1 MILEDLRGFKRPV
14 IDTTEHIFPL
24 DSPEK
29 EIKVNRNKNINLNIR
44 VKRKKQFKQKYD
56 DNVKGIISPR
66 GSGKIS
72 LEKKL
77 PSKPCN
83 SNFRLVKK
91 EARKNAHLRYYF
103 ENNMSQWAF

>member
-29 EIKVNRNKNINLNIR
+29 EIKVNIKKNIR

-91 EARKNAHLRYYF
+91 EAKKNAHLRYYF
-103 ENNMSQWAF
+103 ENNISQWTF

>member
-29 EIKVNRNKNINLNIR
+29 EIKVNRNKHIK

-56 DNVKGIISPR
+56 DNVKGIISPK

-83 SNFRLVKK
+83 NNFRLVKK
-91 EARKNAHLRYYF
+91 EAKKNAHLRYYF

>member
-1 MILEDLRGFKRPV
+1 MILEDLRWFKRTV

-29 EIKVNRNKNINLNIR
+29 EIKENKKKNIR

-83 SNFRLVKK
+83 SNFRLIKK
-91 EARKNAHLRYYF
+91 EAKKNAHLKYYF